1 MVRDTGSGRHR
12 WFVWS
17 TTTVIGVAFLLWLSD
32 VLVGLVVVVG
42 ILYATVHLISRS
54 GTATGKDPSPDGRE
68 TANGTLI
75 RASGTPP
82 RSTLDILDSGT
93 NGKDENADDYFQRQA
108 QADAEIDAYYAG
120 LASDARGCAA
130 DYDDGE
136 VFEPEAFDG
145 GDGAAEGLG
154 PGEDEDGRW

>member
-1 MVRDTGSGRHR
+1 MLSDAGSGLHR

-17 TTTVIGVAFLLWLSD
+17 TTAVIGIAFLLWLSD
-32 VLVGLVVVVG
+32 ILVGLVVVVG
-42 ILYATVHLISRS
+42 ILYAAVHLISRS
-54 GTATGKDPSPDGRE
+54 GTATGKDPSPDGRD
-68 TANGTLI
+68 TANGTLS
-75 RASGTPP
+75 RASRTPP

-93 NGKDENADDYFQRQA
+93 NGKDEDDDDYFQRQA

-120 LASDARGCAA
+120 LAADARGCAA
-130 DYDDGE
+130 DDGE